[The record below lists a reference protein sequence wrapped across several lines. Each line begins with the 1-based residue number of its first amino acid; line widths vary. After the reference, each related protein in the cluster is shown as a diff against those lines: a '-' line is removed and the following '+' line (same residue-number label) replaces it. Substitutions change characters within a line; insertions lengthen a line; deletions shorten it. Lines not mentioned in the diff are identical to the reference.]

1 MNCSGEDGDLDDL
14 RQKTA
19 RAHEKLLCLLL
30 DVAPQVKSQDSRSE
44 RKPITQTSQP
54 AIRDWTENR
63 LADFNLWITGIDF
76 LARPEVFPSLGP
88 VKSVIAS
95 LLTLLE
101 SLLDVCRTS
110 GDKNM
115 AHGLS
120 ADTDFHSHSRR
131 PDVSRW

>member
-1 MNCSGEDGDLDDL
+1 MDRSREDVDLKDL

-30 DVAPQVKSQDSRSE
+30 DVAPRVKSQELRSE
-44 RKPITQTSQP
+44 RESLTQTSHP
-54 AIRDWTENR
+54 AIREWTENR
-63 LADFNLWITGIDF
+63 LADFNLWITGINF
-76 LARPEVFPSLGP
+76 LARPEVFSSLGP

-115 AHGLS
+115 ARGLS
-120 ADTDFHSHSRR
+120 ADTDLHSCSRHA
-131 PDVSRW
+131 DSSQ